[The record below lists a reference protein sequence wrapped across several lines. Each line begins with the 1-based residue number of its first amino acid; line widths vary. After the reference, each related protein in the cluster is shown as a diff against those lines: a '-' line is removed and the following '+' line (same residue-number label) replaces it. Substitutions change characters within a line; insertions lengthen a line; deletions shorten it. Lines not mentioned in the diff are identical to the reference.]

1 MHRLGQSD
9 ILSSRPTFPPEKT
22 LLLQGRNALGDSGLV
37 LSTDAKPRLKWTPE
51 LHERFIEA
59 VNQLGGADKATP
71 KTVMRI
77 MGIPGLTLYHLKSH
91 LQKYRLS
98 KNLQV
103 QTNCGGVMIGSA
115 ALLDRRTEAS
125 GSTESQPEVASQTN
139 KSMKISESLMIQVEV
154 QRQLN
159 EQLEVQRQL
168 QLRIEAQGK
177 YLQSVLEKTEETLG
191 KQNFTSMGPED
202 AKFQLSEHVSN
213 AFNKCLPTEFP
224 GFKETAHLPR
234 QHAHTTHVYDGSTG
248 SCLTSNEDIGKD
260 DVGMF
265 FRTYHS
271 DLFVQNN
278 KSCDIAM
285 FEETPTARCGEVN
298 HKELVHSSLPSE
310 VDAIF
315 MIEGGS
321 ALFSLNTTHGLNEN
335 NSIADASRKET
346 EIEYPYLGIQ
356 NSKTLEILQG
366 IEKQSSQFGFSSR
379 ITQLDLNIND
389 NNEDL
394 EGCKQ
399 FDLNGFN

>member
-1 MHRLGQSD
+1 MDHLGKSD

-22 LLLQGRNALGDSGLV
+22 LLLQGGNVLGDSGLV

-98 KNLQV
+98 KNLQA

-115 ALLDRRTEAS
+115 ALLDRRPEAS
-125 GSTESQPEVASQTN
+125 GSTESQPELGSQTN
-139 KSMKISESLMIQVEV
+139 KSMKISESLMIQIEV

-191 KQNFTSMGPED
+191 KQNSTSMGPEG

-234 QHAHTTHVYDGSTG
+234 QHAQTTHVYDGSTG

-310 VDAIF
+310 MDAIF

-321 ALFSLNTTHGLNEN
+321 ALFSVNTTHGLNDN
-335 NSIADASRKET
+335 NSIADASRKDT
-346 EIEYPYLGIQ
+346 EIEYHYLGIQ
-356 NSKTLEILQG
+356 NSKTLEILQDIG
-366 IEKQSSQFGFSSR
+366 KQSSQSGFSSR

-389 NNEDL
+389 NDEDL